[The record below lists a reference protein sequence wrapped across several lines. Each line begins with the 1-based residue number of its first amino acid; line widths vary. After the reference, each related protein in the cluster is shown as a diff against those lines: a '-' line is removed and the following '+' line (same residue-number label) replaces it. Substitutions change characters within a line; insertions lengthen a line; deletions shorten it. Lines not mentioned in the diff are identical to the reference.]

1 MLKVLSSFLER
12 RNSEQIDHEDKDNED
27 SDKAQ
32 YHPRCFLFSGPPQ
45 VGSMIHPSRQNRW
58 KSSL

>member
-1 MLKVLSSFLER
+1 MGTWKMCILIKPIITSLER

-27 SDKAQ
+27 LDKAQ

-45 VGSMIHPSRQNRW
+45 VAFY
-58 KSSL
+58 

>member
-1 MLKVLSSFLER
+1 MLKMLSSFLER

-45 VGSMIHPSRQNRW
+45 VGSMIHPSRQNR
-58 KSSL
+58 